1 MILYERSNNNRTGAS
16 QQFFK
21 LPNKIIV
28 AETSDGSSEMCFFSK
43 TILNAKGLYY
53 SRYVESVKFEILLFS
68 FRYNVPGV
76 LVKSVKE
83 KEY

>member
-1 MILYERSNNNRTGAS
+1 MKGLTTTALGHLSNFSNYPIKSSLR
-16 QQFFK
+16 K
-21 LPNKIIV
+21 LQMVVRKCV
-28 AETSDGSSEMCFFSK
+28 FFSR